1 MEPNETVVQVLK
13 SAGDEVNKLKRS
25 SVKSNRA
32 EEFSG
37 RDFLCLS
44 ENSRLC
50 AANSMNRPQPLAQ
63 SLDRERSSRE
73 ELAKASARLNG
84 IIFSAMD
91 AIISIDAERRI
102 ILFNPAAEK
111 MFGFSGREVLGQKL
125 ERLIP
130 HRFRAA
136 HAVDVKQFGLTGVS
150 FRRMGA
156 LGTISGLRAN
166 GEEFPIEASLSQVD
180 VDGEKLFTV
189 ILRDVSERVKGEKAL
204 QESEARKAAIL
215 ESALDCII
223 SMDREGKVLEVNAA
237 AERMFG
243 FKPEEMVG
251 REMAELIIPLRLR
264 EAQRQGLARYLATGQ
279 GSMLGKRLE
288 MPALRRDGSEF
299 PAELTISVFQLGG
312 HPYFTGTLRDIT
324 ERKRSE
330 KNLQDALEQ
339 LTKANDE
346 LETRVQQR
354 TAALRQ
360 TISDLEAFSHS
371 LSHDMR
377 APLRAITN
385 LTRIYMEDYGAM
397 VAPAG
402 LDLLNKVV
410 NASKRMDRLMQDLL
424 AFSRVTLQP
433 IQFDLVK
440 PEQLLR
446 ELIDGRP
453 EFQPPKAEIE
463 LQSPLLPVRAHSASL
478 TQCLDNLLGNA
489 VKFVGAGVVPQ
500 VRVWSEL
507 RGEQVRL
514 WVQDNGIGIR
524 REAQEKVFE
533 IFQRLHSSSEYA
545 GSGIGLSL
553 VRKAVERMGGRVG
566 LESEPGKGSR
576 FWIELPKVETPPQVV
591 PRALKA

>member
-1 MEPNETVVQVLK
+1 
-13 SAGDEVNKLKRS
+13 
-25 SVKSNRA
+25 
-32 EEFSG
+32 
-37 RDFLCLS
+37 
-44 ENSRLC
+44 
-50 AANSMNRPQPLAQ
+50 MNRPQPLAQ

-84 IIFSAMD
+84 IISSAMD